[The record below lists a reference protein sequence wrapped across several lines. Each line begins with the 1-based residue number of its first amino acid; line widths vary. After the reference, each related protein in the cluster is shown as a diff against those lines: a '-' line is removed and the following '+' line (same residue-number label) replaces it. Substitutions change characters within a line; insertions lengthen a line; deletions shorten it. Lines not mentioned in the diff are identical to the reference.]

1 MKQVNGIELK
11 KLLITSSIIFA
22 MAVCGFAQSTVKAN
36 PSLDAAMKKFIRSIE
51 TRNTA
56 VFLSF
61 ISRKDGLRIMNT
73 IDQGEAGN
81 ADKPA
86 FQETL
91 SYRKLSADFAK
102 KGGYYQDIFI
112 KSKEDPDFYDAFARR
127 KEKWVLTAGNKFML
141 WDKSE
146 RKPSKYVYLKWKKVG
161 AAWVVVE
168 AARMIS

>member
-1 MKQVNGIELK
+1 MKRFFT
-11 KLLITSSIIFA
+11 ITAIILA
-22 MAVCGFAQSTVKAN
+22 IAINSFAQSTVKAN
-36 PSLDAAMKKFIRSIE
+36 PSLDAAMKKFIHAIE
-51 TRNTA
+51 TKNTS

-81 ADKPA
+81 ADKPML
-86 FQETL
+86 QETL
-91 SYRKLSADFAK
+91 SYKKLSGDFVK
-102 KGGYYQDIFI
+102 KGGYYRDIFI
-112 KSKEDPDFYDAFARR
+112 KSKEDPDFYDAFAHR

-141 WDKSE
+141 WDKE
-146 RKPSKYVYLKWKKVG
+146 EGKPGKFVYLKWKISG

>member
-1 MKQVNGIELK
+1 MTKILATLF
-11 KLLITSSIIFA
+11 LLA
-22 MAVCGFAQSTVKAN
+22 ALAVAGFAQTTVKAN
-36 PSLDAAMKKFIRSIE
+36 PALDAAMKKFIKAIE
-51 TRNTA
+51 TKNTA

-73 IDQGEAGN
+73 IEQGENGN

-91 SYRKLSADFAK
+91 TYAKLSKDFAK
-102 KGGYYQDIFI
+102 KGGYYRDIFI
-112 KSKEDPDFYDAFARR
+112 KSKEDPDFYDAFAHR

-141 WDKSE
+141 WDKDE
-146 RKPSKYVYLKWKKVG
+146 KKPSNLIYLKWKKSG
-161 AAWVVVE
+161 ATWIVVE

>member
-1 MKQVNGIELK
+1 
-11 KLLITSSIIFA
+11 
-22 MAVCGFAQSTVKAN
+22 
-36 PSLDAAMKKFIRSIE
+36 MKKFIRSIE
-51 TRNTA
+51 TKNTA

-86 FQETL
+86 LEEAL

-102 KGGYYQDIFI
+102 RGGYYRDIFI
-112 KSKEDPDFYDAFARR
+112 KSKEDPDFYDAFAHR
-127 KEKWVLTAGNKFML
+127 KERWIPVAGNRFML
-141 WDKSE
+141 RDKAEGKLSNLI
-146 RKPSKYVYLKWKKVG
+146 YLKWKKSG
-161 AAWVVVE
+161 AAWTVVE

>member
-1 MKQVNGIELK
+1 MKRLF
-11 KLLITSSIIFA
+11 ITSLILLTLAICA
-22 MAVCGFAQSTVKAN
+22 PAQKAVTAN
-36 PSLDAAMKKFIRSIE
+36 PALEAAMKKFIHAVE
-51 TRNTA
+51 TKNTT

-73 IDQGEAGN
+73 IDQGENGN

-86 FQETL
+86 FQEML

-102 KGGYYQDIFI
+102 KGGYYSDIFI

-141 WDKSE
+141 WDKDE
-146 RKPSKYVYLKWKKVG
+146 GKPDKFVYLKWKKVG
-161 AAWVVVE
+161 ASWKVVE